1 MTVTQAESDQPALGP
16 DGQLLDA
23 SKITWHHDPDDPHPI
38 QSTSGVQEGGVFH
51 ISHFSDNS
59 FSCQVKWVNARAQS
73 VPPLAHDLQ
82 RLSLL
87 RSSMR
92 MGWLVAAL
100 FYPEMRKRLLN
111 ESDPPLTIPF
121 KLIRIW
127 KIKLSLYR
135 FLRAEAMTT
144 HQTQTGMRLKSQMKR
159 YS

>member
-1 MTVTQAESDQPALGP
+1 
-16 DGQLLDA
+16 
-23 SKITWHHDPDDPHPI
+23 
-38 QSTSGVQEGGVFH
+38 
-51 ISHFSDNS
+51 
-59 FSCQVKWVNARAQS
+59 
-73 VPPLAHDLQ
+73 
-82 RLSLL
+82 
-87 RSSMR
+87 

-121 KLIRIW
+121 KLIWIW